1 MADEDLTETIAD
13 NAAAPASVSGDAG
26 SMTQHNLT
34 DLIAADKYLA
44 SKRATLRPHD
54 CLRRVR
60 LVPPGGA

>member
-1 MADEDLTETIAD
+1 MTDDDLSETIAE
-13 NAAAPASVSGDAG
+13 NAAAPASVTGDSG
-26 SMTQHNLT
+26 SMTQHNLR

-44 SKRATLRPHD
+44 AKRATLRPHE